1 MTRDLPPLRL
11 LTVFETV
18 LRQGGIRPAAAV
30 LNVSQPAV
38 SQALRQLETHLGVT
52 LLDRSTRPAGL
63 TAAGRL
69 LHRATVEGLG
79 RIGAAIEEIAQ
90 LANGVE
96 QSATIACSVGVATYW
111 LMPRLATFYDRHPAI
126 GVNVRTTSQGAPLL
140 TAGVD
145 LAIRYG
151 DGKWDDGV
159 VRRLFAERVDPVC
172 SPALAARLKPAA
184 RRFDAAALIHVDV
197 EDTNWLTWSGYLR
210 ASGQSERRRP
220 GLRFTNYVQATQAA
234 LGWPGRHA
242 RLALHHRRSGARGAA
257 RALDRCAFH
266 AEGGFLPRQR
276 LSVACGSLR
285 HALGLAGRGC
295 RARRRMSMHRDALG
309 YCIGHGLRIGR
320 RLGIAT

>member
-1 MTRDLPPLRL
+1 VTRDLPPLRL

-234 LGWPGRHA
+234 LGGQGVMLGWRSITGDLVREGRLVPLIDA
-242 RLALHHRRSGARGAA
+242 PFMPKEAFYLVSAFRSRAAACATLSDWLVEAAA
-257 RALDRCAFH
+257 RED
-266 AEGGFLPRQR
+266 G
-276 LSVACGSLR
+276 
-285 HALGLAGRGC
+285 
-295 RARRRMSMHRDALG
+295 
-309 YCIGHGLRIGR
+309 
-320 RLGIAT
+320 